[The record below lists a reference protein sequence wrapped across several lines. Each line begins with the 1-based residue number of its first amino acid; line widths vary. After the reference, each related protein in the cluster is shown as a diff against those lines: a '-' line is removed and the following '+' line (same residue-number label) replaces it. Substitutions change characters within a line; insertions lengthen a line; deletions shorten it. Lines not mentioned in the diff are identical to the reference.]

1 MVILFSQKNIIC
13 QSLMI
18 TDDLKVYSVNED
30 AVRLLITMSQVR
42 SLPGEPFFLQIK
54 TLSVHQLFVML
65 AKFPLIRRLLKFFAL
80 PTEKVSS
87 HVHFSG

>member
-42 SLPGEPFFLQIK
+42 SLPGEPFLSRLIKFSFLRIEFFLQIC
-54 TLSVHQLFVML
+54 
-65 AKFPLIRRLLKFFAL
+65 AIRQGKNF
-80 PTEKVSS
+80 
-87 HVHFSG
+87 